1 MTQKKTKRK
10 KNDAYY
16 TPLPLAKAIVASV
29 RENLCPVFVEVLEP
43 SAGKGAFVEALMTSF
58 THSLCISAIDI
69 KLHRTLKQMKVVE
82 PHYLHRNE
90 TSFEKFWKSDARYRF
105 HLAIGNPPYKRA
117 ASHVQMARQMAPH
130 VAFLLRLS
138 FLGSQE
144 RARTIF
150 KHPGLRFIQ
159 PVAQRP
165 KFLTKKKSGD
175 NSEYAVFMWSAGYSG
190 RAEVLPHLWVES

>member
-1 MTQKKTKRK
+1 MTQTKRK

-16 TPLPLAKAIVASV
+16 TPLPLAKAIVRSV
-29 RENLCPVFVEVLEP
+29 REHLCPVPVEVLEP
-43 SAGKGAFVEALMTSF
+43 SAGKGAFVEALMTTF
-58 THSLCISAIDI
+58 THSLWISAIDI
-69 KLHRTLKQMKVVE
+69 KPHRALKEAKVME
-82 PHYLHRNE
+82 PHYLHRDE
-90 TSFEKFWKSDARYRF
+90 TSFEKFYKRDPRFRF
-105 HLAIGNPPYKRA
+105 HLIIGNPPYKKA
-117 ASHVQMARQMAPH
+117 LPHVQMARQLASH

-144 RARTIF
+144 RASTLF
-150 KHPGLRFIQ
+150 NHPGLRFIQ

-165 KFLTKKKSGD
+165 KFLTRKKSGD